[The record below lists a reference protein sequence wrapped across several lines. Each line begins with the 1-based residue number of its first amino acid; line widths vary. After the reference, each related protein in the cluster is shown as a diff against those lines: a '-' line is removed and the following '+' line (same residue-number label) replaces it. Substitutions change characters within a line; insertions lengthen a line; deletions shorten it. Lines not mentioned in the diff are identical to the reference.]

1 MIDAFD
7 NNLKFQPKLN
17 ALNNALNMDQVI
29 DATDTIERLN
39 EAIENLPDDIIIHIY
54 TKILKKYRLHEGK
67 FIKLIDFEKYK
78 FLDNFIYRKMVN
90 FSRVHF
96 DRDECK
102 YSMQYT
108 LANFCRLPNR
118 KSMLDERAW
127 PVVDDDLMH
136 VDMTVGETTVTY
148 DVQRY
153 RLKKIADLNN
163 HTPSMYHRGDYKD
176 YDWEVIHYTYE
187 I

>member
-1 MIDAFD
+1 
-7 NNLKFQPKLN
+7 
-17 ALNNALNMDQVI
+17 MDQEI
-29 DATDTIERLN
+29 DMTDTTDTTDTTDILN
-39 EAIENLPDDIIIHIY
+39 KAIENLPDDIIIHIY

-78 FLDNFIYRKMVN
+78 FLEKFVYRKMVS

-96 DRDECK
+96 DDSHTCK
-102 YSMQYT
+102 YGIQYT
-108 LANFCRLPNR
+108 LANFSRLPNR
-118 KSMLDERAW
+118 KSMLAAGAW

-136 VDMTVGETTVTY
+136 IYMTVGETTVIY
-148 DVQRY
+148 DVERY
-153 RLKKIADLNN
+153 RLKNIEDLNAN
-163 HTPSMYHRGDYKD
+163 HTPSIYHRGDYKD